1 LGTLARTTIGDTRRG
16 FAGHDFFEVLMRS
29 KLSLFLA
36 VILAVCLAAAAGW
49 AGKAP
54 DFSLP
59 DPNGKK
65 IRLSDQRG
73 KLVVLE
79 FLQTGCPAC
88 QRAGRTL
95 QKLYSENHQRD
106 LMVIGISH
114 DRRGMQAIRKYVQQH
129 GLTYPV
135 VLGDLT
141 VAVNYLGSTR
151 RRPRFHVPVFF
162 FVGPDGQ
169 LLEERKSGRT
179 ADRNW
184 FAEMEQNLEATVRR
198 LLAAQQ
204 TPVRQ
209 ARVRE
214 RKAAGRKPLEPK

>member
-1 LGTLARTTIGDTRRG
+1 
-16 FAGHDFFEVLMRS
+16 M
-29 KLSLFLA
+29 FLA

-49 AGKAP
+49 ARKAP

-59 DPNGKK
+59 DPSGKQ

-73 KLVVLE
+73 NLVVLE
-79 FLQTGCPAC
+79 FLQTGCPTC

-95 QKLYSENHQRD
+95 QKLFSENQKRN
-106 LMVIGISH
+106 LMIIGISH
-114 DRRGMQAIRKYVQQH
+114 DAGGMQAIRKYVQQH

-141 VAVNYLGSTR
+141 VAVNYLGITP
-151 RRPRFHVPVFF
+151 RRPQFHVPVFF

-169 LLEERKSGRT
+169 LLEERNSERT
-179 ADRNW
+179 SDRNW

-204 TPVRQ
+204 TA
-209 ARVRE
+209 ARHARRARE
-214 RKAAGRKPLEPK
+214 RKAAGRKLVEPQ

>member
-1 LGTLARTTIGDTRRG
+1 
-16 FAGHDFFEVLMRS
+16 M
-29 KLSLFLA
+29 FLA
-36 VILAVCLAAAAGW
+36 GILVVCLAAAAGW
-49 AGKAP
+49 ARKAP

-65 IRLSDQRG
+65 IRLSEQRG

-95 QKLYSENHQRD
+95 QKLFSENQKD
-106 LMVIGISH
+106 LLIIGISH
-114 DRRGMQAIRKYVQQH
+114 DARGMTAIREYIQQH

-141 VAVNYLGSTR
+141 VAVNYLGITP
-151 RRPRFHVPVFF
+151 RRPSFDVPVFF

-169 LLEERKSGRT
+169 LLGERKSGRA
-179 ADRNW
+179 ADRDW
-184 FAEMEQNLEATVRR
+184 FAEMDQNLEATVRR
-198 LLAAQQ
+198 LLAAHQ

>member
-1 LGTLARTTIGDTRRG
+1 
-16 FAGHDFFEVLMRS
+16 MRS
-29 KLSLFLA
+29 RLFLFLA
-36 VILAVCLAAAAGW
+36 GILVVCLAAAAGW
-49 AGKAP
+49 ARKAP

-65 IRLSDQRG
+65 IRLSEQRG

-95 QKLYSENHQRD
+95 QKLFSENQKD
-106 LMVIGISH
+106 LLIIGISH
-114 DRRGMQAIRKYVQQH
+114 DARGMTAIREYIQQH

-141 VAVNYLGSTR
+141 VAVNYLGITP
-151 RRPRFHVPVFF
+151 RRPSFDVPVFF

-169 LLEERKSGRT
+169 LLGERKSGRA
-179 ADRNW
+179 ADRDW
-184 FAEMEQNLEATVRR
+184 FAEMDQNLEATVRR
-198 LLAAQQ
+198 LLAAHQ

>member
-1 LGTLARTTIGDTRRG
+1 M
-16 FAGHDFFEVLMRS
+16 FP
-29 KLSLFLA
+29 A
-36 VILAVCLAAAAGW
+36 VILAVCMAAAAGW
-49 AGKAP
+49 ARKAP

-59 DPNGKK
+59 DSNGKQ
-65 IRLSDQRG
+65 IRLSEQRG

-79 FLQTGCPAC
+79 FLQTACPSC

-95 QKLYSENHQRD
+95 QKLYSENQKSNLPKSN

-114 DRRGMQAIRKYVQQH
+114 DRRGMEAIRQYIREH
-129 GLTYPV
+129 SLSYPV
-135 VLGDLT
+135 VLGDRT
-141 VAVNYLGSTR
+141 VAVNYLGKLL
-151 RRPRFHVPVFF
+151 FHVPAFF

-169 LLEERKSGRT
+169 LLEERQSGRA
-179 ADRNW
+179 ADRDW

-198 LLAAQQ
+198 LLAAHQ
-204 TPVRQ
+204 TPVRH

>member
-1 LGTLARTTIGDTRRG
+1 MFLG
-16 FAGHDFFEVLMRS
+16 
-29 KLSLFLA
+29 

-49 AGKAP
+49 AREAP

-59 DPNGKK
+59 DSNGKQ
-65 IRLSDQRG
+65 IRLSDHRG
-73 KLVVLE
+73 KVVVLE
-79 FLQTGCPAC
+79 FLQTACPSC

-95 QKLYSENHQRD
+95 QKLYSENQKD
-106 LMVIGISH
+106 LLIIGISH
-114 DRRGMQAIRKYVQQH
+114 DARGMTAIRGYIRQH

-141 VAVNYLGSTR
+141 VAVNYLGITP

-162 FVGPDGQ
+162 FVGPDGK
-169 LLEERKSGRT
+169 LLEERMSGRA
-179 ADRNW
+179 ADRDW
-184 FAEMEQNLEATVRR
+184 FAEMERNLEATVRR

-209 ARVRE
+209 ARVR
-214 RKAAGRKPLEPK
+214 

>member
-1 LGTLARTTIGDTRRG
+1 
-16 FAGHDFFEVLMRS
+16 M
-29 KLSLFLA
+29 FLA
-36 VILAVCLAAAAGW
+36 VILAVCLAAVVGW
-49 AGKAP
+49 ARKAP

-65 IRLSDQRG
+65 IRLSEQRG

-95 QKLYSENHQRD
+95 QKLFSENQKD
-106 LMVIGISH
+106 LLIIGISH
-114 DRRGMQAIRKYVQQH
+114 DARGMTAIREYIQQH

-141 VAVNYLGSTR
+141 VAVNYLGITP
-151 RRPRFHVPVFF
+151 RRPSFDVPVFF

-169 LLEERKSGRT
+169 LLGERKSGRA
-179 ADRNW
+179 ADRDW
-184 FAEMEQNLEATVRR
+184 FAEMDQNLEATVRR
-198 LLAAQQ
+198 LLAAHQ

>member
-1 LGTLARTTIGDTRRG
+1 
-16 FAGHDFFEVLMRS
+16 M
-29 KLSLFLA
+29 
-36 VILAVCLAAAAGW
+36 ILAVCLAAAVGW
-49 AGKAP
+49 AREAP

-59 DPNGKK
+59 APSGKQ
-65 IRLSDQRG
+65 IRLSDHRG
-73 KLVVLE
+73 NLVVLE

-95 QKLYSENHQRD
+95 QKLFSENHKRD

-129 GLTYPV
+129 DLTYPV

-141 VAVNYLGSTR
+141 VAVSYLGITP
-151 RRPRFHVPVFF
+151 RRPQFHVPVFF

-179 ADRNW
+179 ADRDW
-184 FAEMEQNLEATVRR
+184 FANMEQNLEATVRR

-204 TPVRQ
+204 TV
-209 ARVRE
+209 ARHARRVPGAKSGWAE
-214 RKAAGRKPLEPK
+214 AARAAVE

>member
-1 LGTLARTTIGDTRRG
+1 
-16 FAGHDFFEVLMRS
+16 MRS
-29 KLSLFLA
+29 RLSLFLA
-36 VILAVCLAAAAGW
+36 VSLAICLAAAAGW
-49 AGKAP
+49 ARKAP

-59 DPNGKK
+59 DSNGKQ
-65 IRLSDQRG
+65 IRLSEHRG

-79 FLQTGCPAC
+79 FLQTGCPSC
-88 QRAGRTL
+88 QSAGRVL
-95 QKLYSENHQRD
+95 QKLYGENQKRNLPKSNLPKSN

-114 DRRGMQAIRKYVQQH
+114 DRQGMPAIRQYIQQH

-141 VAVNYLGSTR
+141 VAVNYLGITP
-151 RRPRFHVPVFF
+151 RRPQFHVPVFF

-169 LLEERKSGRT
+169 LLEERKSGRA

-214 RKAAGRKPLEPK
+214 RKATGRKSSSPQEGK